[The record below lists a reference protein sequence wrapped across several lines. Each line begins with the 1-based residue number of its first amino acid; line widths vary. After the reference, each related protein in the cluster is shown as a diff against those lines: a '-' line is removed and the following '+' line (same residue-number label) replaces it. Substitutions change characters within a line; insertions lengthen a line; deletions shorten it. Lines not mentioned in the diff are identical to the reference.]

1 MGDVELYFE
10 RLRGLHKSVADTE
23 KNLAAAYEMLS
34 RKVTICMELPPVER
48 FSRSDQKIHRSKF
61 QYVDD
66 DISEK
71 PSKEMEDFDDLPKGA
86 TAGPEEK
93 KSGAVGWDGL

>member
-1 MGDVELYFE
+1 MYFE

-48 FSRSDQKIHRSKF
+48 YNKPEATPYHSKF
-61 QYVDD
+61 
-66 DISEK
+66 ST
-71 PSKEMEDFDDLPKGA
+71 SKEITPSELDDFDNLPDHA
-86 TAGPEEK
+86 EAGPLEK
-93 KSGAVGWDGL
+93 KSGAISWNEI